1 MSFNHMLTGQIVL
14 EKITSDARLREIF
27 APLLAYFGK
36 ETFDKVS
43 TDVNSIVLQDTA
55 DGRVVK
61 IETSGET
68 SDELGRVIRHCILRA
83 NPHVAIRG
91 CLRLM
96 NFDLGRVKHL
106 PFGRTIDS
114 RRHALLKQEK
124 HDFIER
130 LGEEMKLD
138 PNQKARLAKKLTD
151 ALSAI

>member
-1 MSFNHMLTGQIVL
+1 MSFNHMLTGQIVF

-36 ETFDKVS
+36 EAFDTVS

-61 IETSGET
+61 IETSGEA
-68 SDELGRVIRHCILRA
+68 SDELRRIIRRCILKA
-83 NPHVAIRG
+83 NPHVALRG

-96 NFDLGRVKHL
+96 DFDLGRAKHL

-114 RRHALLKQEK
+114 RRYALLRQEK
-124 HDFIER
+124 DDFIER
-130 LGEEMKLD
+130 LGEEMRLD
-138 PNQKARLAKKLTD
+138 QNQKARLARKLAD
-151 ALSAI
+151 ALNTI